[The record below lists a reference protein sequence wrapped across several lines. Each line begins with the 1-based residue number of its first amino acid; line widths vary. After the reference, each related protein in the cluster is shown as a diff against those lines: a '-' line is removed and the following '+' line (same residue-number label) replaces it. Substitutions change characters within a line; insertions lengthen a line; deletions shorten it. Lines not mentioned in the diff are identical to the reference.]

1 MSIVYQT
8 DSRTQ
13 LTYAYERRRVW
24 NEEKG
29 KMVVQRKLL
38 GRVNDMSTKEIVP
51 TDGRCRRRSPYLTND
66 EKVALREEPREFQ
79 SAVFL
84 SPSSHETSGSFAPKD
99 EINLPANTVSSTTV
113 VDEFHSISRVLTSIQ
128 QDIRKICSLLEK
140 DMQKA

>member
-1 MSIVYQT
+1 MRNWRAYEHCIPNRQSYQT
-8 DSRTQ
+8 K
-13 LTYAYERRRVW
+13 RVW
-24 NEEKG
+24 DEEKG
-29 KMVVQRKLL
+29 KMVVKRKLL

-51 TDGRCRRRSPYLTND
+51 TDGRCRRRSPYLTD
-66 EKVALREEPREFQ
+66 VEKAALREEPREFQ
-79 SAVFL
+79 SAVFQ